1 MSFKSLEISAEY
13 RSDECPNIGAYFLS
27 PVLAESISY
36 SRAVGFFSSSA
47 LVKLTYGL
55 SKMLEKPNPKIRLVA
70 SPNLSAED
78 VEAIKKGYE
87 NRNKIIEN
95 SLMNSMLEVKDE
107 FAFERLNLLCHLIEL
122 GILEIKIAVKSDG
135 GLYHEKLGIFEDE
148 ENNYVTFNGSLNE
161 SDTGFGSNF
170 EQICVYTSY
179 DNPAWETY
187 GKPIIK
193 HFDDLWNNLTNQ
205 LDVFEFPEA
214 VKKKLFTYRKDKYY
228 LNIDE
233 LEEKRSIV
241 TNKNKPQFIG
251 KFKLHDY
258 QEIAIKNWANNT
270 CRGLFNMATGT
281 GKTITALM
289 ASVKLYNYLVKRGG
303 KLAVIIVCP
312 YTHLVEQWAAEDAFS
327 IDFIVSYSDPKYKN
341 SLNNL
346 KMAITNFNDNIIDN
360 FYFITT
366 TATYRTEKVLTLLK
380 EIKGPTLFIADEV
393 HNMGS
398 RLLQQSLLDKF
409 QYRIGLSATID
420 RHNDTQGTQK
430 IYDYFGKTIIEY
442 GLKEAIDN
450 NVLTKYYYYPVVVYL
465 NEDEVNEYK
474 DLSYKISKC
483 IKIDNRGNISVSE
496 AGKTLL
502 IKRARVIA
510 TASSKIDKLKEVIK
524 PKVKDN
530 NMLIYCGTGTLKN
543 SDDTNEIRQIDR
555 ICQILGN
562 ELKMKIHRYTARENV
577 DEREDIVR
585 RFKEKDIQALVAI
598 KCLDEGVNIPSIE
611 TAYILASTTNPRE
624 YIQRRG
630 RVLRKYEGKRYSYIY
645 DFVTLPYDIDK
656 KTLYSAKN
664 LQIFSSLAQNEINRI
679 KEFASLAE
687 NPSDSDKLINKI
699 ESLFDF
705 DKYKT
710 NEELLDWE
718 DVDYGE

>member
-1 MSFKSLEISAEY
+1 MHLQSLAQGLILLSSIKS
-13 RSDECPNIGAYFLS
+13 S
-27 PVLAESISY
+27 PY
-36 SRAVGFFSSSA
+36 T
-47 LVKLTYGL
+47 LTTKKY
-55 SKMLEKPNPKIRLVA
+55 KEKPNPKIRLVA

-233 LEEKRSIV
+233 LEEKRNIV

-258 QEIAIKNWANNT
+258 QEIAIKNWANNEF
-270 CRGLFNMATGT
+270 RGLFNMATGT

-289 ASVKLYNYLVKRGG
+289 ASVKLYNSLVKRGG

-312 YTHLVEQWAAEDAFS
+312 YTHLVEQWAAEDTFS

-346 KMAITNFNDNIIDN
+346 KMAITN
-360 FYFITT
+360 
-366 TATYRTEKVLTLLK
+366 
-380 EIKGPTLFIADEV
+380 
-393 HNMGS
+393 S
-398 RLLQQSLLDKF
+398 
-409 QYRIGLSATID
+409 
-420 RHNDTQGTQK
+420 
-430 IYDYFGKTIIEY
+430 
-442 GLKEAIDN
+442 
-450 NVLTKYYYYPVVVYL
+450 
-465 NEDEVNEYK
+465 
-474 DLSYKISKC
+474 
-483 IKIDNRGNISVSE
+483 
-496 AGKTLL
+496 
-502 IKRARVIA
+502 
-510 TASSKIDKLKEVIK
+510 
-524 PKVKDN
+524 
-530 NMLIYCGTGTLKN
+530 
-543 SDDTNEIRQIDR
+543 
-555 ICQILGN
+555 
-562 ELKMKIHRYTARENV
+562 
-577 DEREDIVR
+577 
-585 RFKEKDIQALVAI
+585 
-598 KCLDEGVNIPSIE
+598 
-611 TAYILASTTNPRE
+611 
-624 YIQRRG
+624 
-630 RVLRKYEGKRYSYIY
+630 
-645 DFVTLPYDIDK
+645 
-656 KTLYSAKN
+656 
-664 LQIFSSLAQNEINRI
+664 
-679 KEFASLAE
+679 
-687 NPSDSDKLINKI
+687 
-699 ESLFDF
+699 
-705 DKYKT
+705 
-710 NEELLDWE
+710 
-718 DVDYGE
+718 